1 MSDGP
6 IDEFTLREPGP
17 LRCPKCQSTMAPV
30 TVVDIEVDR
39 CTSCGGL
46 WFDLLEAEDL
56 KDSGKAEQLDTGNPA
71 TGDRYDQV
79 GLIHC
84 PVDGEPMIRMVDKAQ
99 PELWLESC
107 PVCYG
112 TFFDAGEF
120 REFADQRI
128 RDMLVRHR
136 RPRPL

>member
-1 MSDGP
+1 MSDGD
-6 IDEFTLREPGP
+6 DEVSLREPGA

-30 TVVDIEVDR
+30 TVIDIEVDR
-39 CTSCGGL
+39 CTGCGGL
-46 WFDLLEAEDL
+46 WFDLLEQEDL
-56 KDSGKAEQLDTGNPA
+56 KPKAETIDTGDPA

-79 GLIHC
+79 GLIRC
-84 PVDGEPMIRMVDKAQ
+84 PVDNEPMVRMVDKAQ
-99 PELWLESC
+99 PELWFESC

-120 REFADQRI
+120 REFAGHRL
-128 RDMLVRHR
+128 RDLLIRHR

>member
-1 MSDGP
+1 
-6 IDEFTLREPGP
+6 
-17 LRCPKCQSTMAPV
+17 MAPV
-30 TVVDIEVDR
+30 TLLDIEVDR
-39 CTSCGGL
+39 CTGCGGL

-56 KDSGKAEQLDTGNPA
+56 KGTDKAAELDTGDPA
-71 TGDRYDQV
+71 TGDRYDRV
-79 GLIHC
+79 GLIRC
-84 PVDGEPMIRMVDKAQ
+84 PVDAEPMIRMVDKAQ

-112 TFFDAGEF
+112 TWFDAGEF

>member
-1 MSDGP
+1 MTDGY
-6 IDEFTLREPGP
+6 DEVSLREPGP

-30 TVVDIEVDR
+30 TLVDIEVDR
-39 CTSCGGL
+39 CTGCGGL
-46 WFDLLEAEDL
+46 WFDLLEQEDL
-56 KDSGKAEQLDTGNPA
+56 RAQAASLDTGDPA

-120 REFADQRI
+120 REFADHRL
-128 RDMLVRHR
+128 RDLVIRHR